1 MERLVAW
8 VMLFI
13 VGTKVICIAP
23 LAATIVH
30 YNAVDTLCTLLCF
43 WVWCNVQAF
52 NIVLPSP
59 ASLIPR
65 PLPDF
70 TGDVSFFSSFFL
82 RLWGRLWTWLEWDYT
97 YTLPHT
103 HVQSYG
109 FARLDLCWVL
119 LAEGD
124 HSHWASS
131 RASFLGHLH
140 SSPPPSLPLVRLISR
155 LTLPTC
161 KHNPSP
167 PHYQL
172 FSVICQV
179 GESLEQVRNYLVA
192 LKPRRNKARDIL
204 LFLAVC
210 IIGLFP

>member
-1 MERLVAW
+1 M
-8 VMLFI
+8 
-13 VGTKVICIAP
+13 
-23 LAATIVH
+23 
-30 YNAVDTLCTLLCF
+30 CTLLCF

-59 ASLIPR
+59 ASLIPGHSQI
-65 PLPDF
+65 LLE
-70 TGDVSFFSSFFL
+70 VSL
-82 RLWGRLWTWLEWDYT
+82 LLWLWDRLWTWLEWDYM

-109 FARLDLCWVL
+109 FACPELCWVS

-140 SSPPPSLPLVRLISR
+140 CSPPPSLPLVRLIPR

-167 PHYQL
+167 FHYQL

-179 GESLEQVRNYLVA
+179 VESLEQVRNCLVA